1 MSEKNDFEQAIALL
15 MKGRRQEAAKELW
28 TLYRTVASES
38 FRLQVIVEGLVN
50 ALDPFKDLDQLMT
63 AVNKGIAL
71 SEQMNRADIQAY
83 LMAKKA
89 SLHMNEITILQY
101 RQQNL
106 RLHPAWIGFA
116 TEAEEAE
123 HGAITEKIDET
134 EKSAVTLLSSALQM
148 AKEAGN
154 KRIEAYVWVCSGEVN
169 VGRYMHFKM
178 QAMMGSI
185 ERAKWRRRLSL
196 LRRYGLENY
205 LFYDLRQIRELRKYI
220 AQFTSHLLRAAS
232 LFHEI
237 NDSAEANTLFNLSN
251 HLRIAFKFMEA
262 RRYLKRAE
270 TVARNYNQE
279 LLLKHIE
286 EMKKRIKARNK
297 DVPNYVEGETREEI
311 RIN

>member
-1 MSEKNDFEQAIALL
+1 
-15 MKGRRQEAAKELW
+15 MKGRRQEAAKKLW
-28 TLYRTVASES
+28 PLYTTVVSES

-50 ALDPFKDLDQLMT
+50 ALDPFKDLDPLMT
-63 AVNKGIAL
+63 AVNEGLAL
-71 SEQMNRADIQAY
+71 SEHMDRADIQAY

-106 RLHPAWIGFA
+106 RLHPEWIGFA
-116 TEAEEAE
+116 TETEEAE
-123 HGAITEKIDET
+123 FRAMTEKIDET
-134 EKSAVTLLSSALQM
+134 EKNADTLVSSALQM
-148 AKEAGN
+148 AKEAGDR
-154 KRIEAYVWVCSGEVN
+154 RIEACVWVCSGEVN

-185 ERAKWRRRLSL
+185 ERAKWWRRLSL

-205 LFYDLRQIRELRKYI
+205 LFYNLHQIRKLRKYI
-220 AQFTSHLLRAAS
+220 TDFTSSLLCAAN

-237 NDSAEANTLFNLSN
+237 NDSEEAYTFFNLSN
-251 HLRIAFKFMEA
+251 HLRTAFKFRDA

-270 TVARNYNQE
+270 TIARNFNQE

-286 EMKKRIKARNK
+286 EMMKRIKARNK
-297 DVPNYVEGETREEI
+297 DVPNYLEGETREEI